1 MAGLPR
7 LFQREY
13 CLYCG
18 ESHAGVTCWD
28 LLVYSSGSVRWS
40 VETLGESE
48 KWKERQTLSSHPLQ
62 SFIIFLPLA
71 DLYIYIHREYST
83 LKVKRVIGL
92 KTRQKKDV
100 FEGK

>member
-1 MAGLPR
+1 M
-7 LFQREY
+7 
-13 CLYCG
+13 
-18 ESHAGVTCWD
+18 
-28 LLVYSSGSVRWS
+28 YSSGSVRWS

-48 KWKERQTLSSHPLQ
+48 KWKERKTLSSVLFPSHPLQ

-83 LKVKRVIGL
+83 LKVKRATGL

-100 FEGK
+100 FEDK